1 MSERSMPDTAFK
13 EICRWWDCGS
23 ERQVEWT
30 REGSCEIDAEL
41 RDKVA
46 ADGYSTCYKGSIHD
60 GVWIKGA
67 F

>member
-1 MSERSMPDTAFK
+1 
-13 EICRWWDCGS
+13 
-23 ERQVEWT
+23 
-30 REGSCEIDAEL
+30 L